1 MDDIIFNN
9 LLNNQK
15 KNIFN
20 NRLEYSDLKRISNNL
35 STCIFDKN
43 ECSIWK
49 GSSITINDNTYVNF
63 YFNGK
68 KKSLQRLLYENYV
81 GKISNQYINYTCEN
95 KGLCC
100 NINHFSVKPKKI
112 KKNNINN
119 KKLEDQTD
127 NDTNNSKNL
136 FLNI

>member
-1 MDDIIFNN
+1 MGFY
-9 LLNNQK
+9 K
-15 KNIFN
+15 
-20 NRLEYSDLKRISNNL
+20 
-35 STCIFDKN
+35 FDKSK
-43 ECSIWK
+43 CSLWN
-49 GSSITINDNTYVNF
+49 GYVTNDNNNFKGTYINF
-63 YFNGK
+63 YYNK
-68 KKSLQRLLYENYV
+68 KKIALHRLLYENYV
-81 GKISNQYINYTCEN
+81 GKISNQYINYTCDN

-100 NINHFSVKPKKI
+100 NINHFTVKPKKI